1 MATSEQKKEGM
12 TVQQAGHL
20 GGQRVKELIE
30 QGKRAEQA
38 GQKSMA
44 GQGSQAQGV
53 GQGQRGGSRE
63 EHVKAGRQSH
73 KNQ

>member
-1 MATSEQKKEGM
+1 MAASEQKKEGM

-38 GQKSMA
+38 SQKSMSS
-44 GQGSQAQGV
+44 QGD
-53 GQGQRGGSRE
+53 GQGQRGGSHE
-63 EHVKAGRQSH
+63 EHVRAGQQSH